1 MLVITLI
8 ISFFVS
14 LLITSTST
22 DQNCE
27 CINTNNQTYVP
38 YQLPTGQSPVSNQ
51 VPNGA
56 QLYPLYTTCHLI
68 PYNYAYNPSI
78 DCLSTTNNRVIDPI
92 IPLFLS
98 PSMFKTAALLEK
110 FIQKHY
116 DNSPTPSITNFTV
129 LINRTLTTIV
139 DSIDVIAE
147 LHLSLDYFSCYTAQE
162 QTGIEIGF
170 SKYKWSSFNIT
181 FYHNITCTIDI
192 KQGYIEL
199 FVDDQSQLTL
209 QTFVRGLEQS
219 VTQNGNVTI
228 KYPRNFGED
237 RFHATLLTA
246 DYRFPYDCMTEKLE
260 DYMTNTQNQPLLGL
274 PITIE
279 VCCFITQDTI
289 TRQIKYYRAT
299 TCTNPLN
306 PCILDQ

>member
-14 LLITSTST
+14 LLITSTRT

-27 CINTNNQTYVP
+27 CANTNNQTYVP
-38 YQLPTGQSPVSNQ
+38 YQLPVGQSPVSNL

-56 QLYPLYTTCHLI
+56 QLYPLYETCRLI
-68 PYNYAYNPSI
+68 PYGYAYNPSV
-78 DCLSTTNNRVIDPI
+78 DCLSNTSNRVVDPI
-92 IPLFLS
+92 IPLFFS
-98 PSMFKTAALLEK
+98 PSMIIAATLLEK
-110 FIQKHY
+110 FIQEHY
-116 DNSPTPSITNFTV
+116 DSSPKPSITNFTV
-129 LINRTLTTIV
+129 LVNQTLTTILSV
-139 DSIDVIAE
+139 VDVIAQ
-147 LHLSLDYFSCYTAQE
+147 LHLSLDDFSCYTAEE
-162 QTGIEIGF
+162 QTGIAIGF
-170 SKYKWSSFNIT
+170 FNYKWSSFNIT
-181 FYHNITCTIDI
+181 FDHNIICAVDI
-192 KQGYIEL
+192 KQGYVEL
-199 FVDDQSQLTL
+199 YVDDQSQLTL

-228 KYPRNFGED
+228 KYPRDFD
-237 RFHATLLTA
+237 QSPFHATLLTA

-260 DYMTNTQNQPLLGL
+260 DYMTNSQNQVFKM

-289 TRQIKYYRAT
+289 THQIKYYSAA

-306 PCILDQ
+306 PCIVDL

>member
-14 LLITSTST
+14 LLITSTSA
-22 DQNCE
+22 DQE
-27 CINTNNQTYVP
+27 CKCVNTNNQIYVP
-38 YQLPTGQSPVSNQ
+38 YQLPVGQSPVSNQ

-56 QLYPLYTTCHLI
+56 QLYPLYETCRLI
-68 PYNYAYNPSI
+68 PYGYAYNPSV
-78 DCLSTTNNRVIDPI
+78 DCLSNTSNRVVDPI
-92 IPLFLS
+92 IPLFFS
-98 PSMFKTAALLEK
+98 PSMIIAATLLEK
-110 FIQKHY
+110 FIQEHY
-116 DNSPTPSITNFTV
+116 DSSPKPSITNFTV
-129 LINRTLTTIV
+129 LINQTLTTILSV
-139 DSIDVIAE
+139 VDVIAQ
-147 LHLSLDYFSCYTAQE
+147 LHLSLDDFSCYTAEE
-162 QTGIEIGF
+162 QTGIEI
-170 SKYKWSSFNIT
+170 
-181 FYHNITCTIDI
+181 
-192 KQGYIEL
+192 
-199 FVDDQSQLTL
+199 DDQSQLTL

-228 KYPRNFGED
+228 KYPRNFDED

-306 PCILDQ
+306 PCILDH